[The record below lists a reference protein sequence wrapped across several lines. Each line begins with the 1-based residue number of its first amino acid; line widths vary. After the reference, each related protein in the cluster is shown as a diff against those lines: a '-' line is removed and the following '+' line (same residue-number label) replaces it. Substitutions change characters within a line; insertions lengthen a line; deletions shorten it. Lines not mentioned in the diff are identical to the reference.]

1 MTVDVEDGVAKTPAS
16 KGDSEAA
23 RADICIVIDPEDDFV
38 TKGQGGVN
46 GSEDVRVKVEEGV
59 RGSRTRGAG
68 CREVLEVLGPHGAAS
83 VG

>member
-23 RADICIVIDPEDDFV
+23 QADVCIVIDPEDDFI
-38 TKGQGGVN
+38 TEGQGGIN
-46 GSEDVRVKVEEGV
+46 GSEDIRVEAEEGV
-59 RGSRTRGAG
+59 RGSQTRGTG
-68 CREVLEVLGPHGAAS
+68 CREVSEVLGPHGAAL